1 MVARAPG
8 RRRDGLQLNNGM
20 SHPWL
25 APPPALIADVVCAAA
40 RDAVRAMSLIPARAL
55 GLVVLGRGGRMAID
69 AFAVAPLPVIA
80 GAVLVDDALRP
91 PDSSIGDQVR
101 RTADLAGS
109 SLPAGWLER
118 ITIGSGEG
126 VPREARLG

>member
-1 MVARAPG
+1 R
-8 RRRDGLQLNNGM
+8 
-20 SHPWL
+20 
-25 APPPALIADVVCAAA
+25 
-40 RDAVRAMSLIPARAL
+40 

-91 PDSSIGDQVR
+91 PDPSVADHVR
-101 RTADLAGS
+101 RGADLVGS

-126 VPREARLG
+126 VPREARLGAKAGPAEVVAAALRGFVRAAAAVDPPLHRRGVVVAV